1 MEIFW
6 IVPVVFGAI
15 VIVLGVIVLAVLVPA
30 ARAEVR
36 RKAEDDE
43 RNS

>member
-6 IVPVVFGAI
+6 LVPVVFGAL
-15 VIVLGVIVLAVLVPA
+15 VTVLGVIVLAVLVPA
-30 ARAEVR
+30 ARAEVQ

-43 RNS
+43 RDS